1 MGISEAEPS
10 EPFRV
15 AHTLQASKTLLDTIP
30 WGYDYNSHSSMLSF
44 PVTKPYR
51 ECKHNSRALWFL
63 AHLSKPKNFHPKR
76 KNSNKKSTLR
86 APLVLV
92 NHNHHR
98 VKTYKSFWICKC
110 HKLHPSPWAHFGCI
124 LYLHVVTLWYF
135 CSWLKL
141 WLLLLYQDDS
151 SLRAE
156 ANQFKQKMVFC
167 KVLGKLK
174 ISEMPW

>member
-1 MGISEAEPS
+1 MSLSEWS
-10 EPFRV
+10 
-15 AHTLQASKTLLDTIP
+15 TL
-30 WGYDYNSHSSMLSF
+30 
-44 PVTKPYR
+44 
-51 ECKHNSRALWFL
+51 CKHQRPCLTSFCGAMTTILTPLCSVFQSPSLTESANRIQEPCGSL
-63 AHLSKPKNFHPKR
+63 HTYQNQKHFHPKR

-92 NHNHHR
+92 NHNHHK

-141 WLLLLYQDDS
+141 CLLLLYQDDS

-167 KVLGKLK
+167 KLLGKLK